1 MPGGAAVRKYESCF
15 HSFNVGLVHVIMF
28 SSEAASIAVP
38 IRHRPPPTSDP
49 SPIRRQS
56 QFFNVG
62 AHSLLMLPDQFA
74 FVEADL
80 KAVDRSVTPWII
92 TMAHQRV
99 PNRRRTYPNI

>member
-1 MPGGAAVRKYESCF
+1 
-15 HSFNVGLVHVIMF
+15 
-28 SSEAASIAVP
+28 
-38 IRHRPPPTSDP
+38 
-49 SPIRRQS
+49 
-56 QFFNVG
+56 
-62 AHSLLMLPDQFA
+62 MLPDQFA